1 METGVGTPRG
11 RVGHRPIKDIRAEEG
26 ATIAQIA
33 PINEYLFDAIAS
45 RDAIDAQLIN
55 CCGDLWQVL
64 ARDARKR
71 LAQYPMLMLDL
82 RFRDSRWWR
91 GVSEGGSSDWHTTV
105 TEPPAKTSVAL
116 SRQALTLAWHTAH
129 FANASMFLLGISLP
143 VNQIIAKLGPQDIE
157 RIALC
162 HHRELRLRWAD
173 CPAFWRALL
182 QAARDRDGDR
192 WGDMQRHGLQLL
204 GRDFLALAEKATLR
218 SSGAHGS
225 DQTGFGH

>member
-1 METGVGTPRG
+1 MENGRGTTCG
-11 RVGHRPIKDIRAEEG
+11 RVGHRAIRESRAEEG
-26 ATIAQIA
+26 TTIAQIA

-45 RDAIDAQLIN
+45 RDVIDAQLIN
-55 CCGDLWQVL
+55 SCGDLWQAL
-64 ARDARKR
+64 EGDARKR

-91 GVSEGGSSDWHTTV
+91 GVSECGSSAWDTKV
-105 TEPPAKTSVAL
+105 AEPAAKTSVVL

-143 VNQIIAKLGPQDIE
+143 VNQVIAKLGPQDIE
-157 RIALC
+157 RIAVC

-204 GRDFLALAEKATLR
+204 GRDFLAPAEKATLPSR
-218 SSGAHGS
+218 GAHGS
-225 DQTGFGH
+225 DQTGSSH